1 MKWISCVFLACIAA
15 SCTDTSAGSNAVK
28 GISNSE
34 KNQRQDSSKV
44 SKDSIQKLL
53 EIESKK
59 RDSILLVYNLVDIQT
74 INKDVYVDLKYATTD
89 NFMKIVL
96 YEKMDCAF
104 LQREVAVR
112 LSNCQDYLTKLNP
125 NLHLLV
131 YDAARPE
138 SVQWKMWNALDSI
151 PAKERGK
158 FVSNPIHKSVHNF
171 GAAVDLTICDS
182 KGKALDMGA
191 GFDDIR
197 EIAYPSLEQKF
208 LASGELT
215 KVQIENRKLLRQVM
229 RHQKFRNLP
238 TEWWHF
244 NACSREQAIVKYK
257 LLKSEI

>member
-96 YEKMDCAF
+96 YEKMDRAF
-104 LQREVAVR
+104 LQREVATR

-125 NLHLLV
+125 TLHLLV

-158 FVSNPIHKSVHNF
+158 FISNPTHKSVHNF

-208 LASGELT
+208 LAGGELT

-229 RHQKFRNLP
+229 RHQKFRNIP

-244 NACSREQAIVKYK
+244 NACSREQAMVKYK

>member
-1 MKWISCVFLACIAA
+1 MKWIVCFFLVCIAA
-15 SCTDTSAGSNAVK
+15 SCTDSSADSNAVT
-28 GISNSE
+28 GIADSE

>member
-1 MKWISCVFLACIAA
+1 MKWIGFFFLACIAA
-15 SCTDTSAGSNAVK
+15 SCTNTSADSNAVK
-28 GISNSE
+28 GLADYE
-34 KNQRQDSSKV
+34 KNQRHDSSKA
-44 SKDSIQKLL
+44 SKDSIQKLR
-53 EIESKK
+53 EIDSNN
-59 RDSILLVYNLVDIQT
+59 RDSFLLVYNLVDIQAV
-74 INKDVYVDLKYATTD
+74 NKAIFVDLKYATTD
-89 NFMKIVL
+89 NFMKIIL
-96 YEKMDCAF
+96 YEKMDRAF
-104 LQREVAVR
+104 LQREVAQR

-158 FVSNPIHKSVHNF
+158 FVSNPKHKSVHNF

-197 EIAYPSLEQKF
+197 EIAYPSLEAKF

-215 KVQIENRKLLRQVM
+215 KLQVANRNLLRKVM
-229 RHQKFRNLP
+229 QYQKFRNLP

-244 NACSREQAIVKYK
+244 NACSRAEASLNYQSIK
-257 LLKSEI
+257 EEF

>member
-1 MKWISCVFLACIAA
+1 
-15 SCTDTSAGSNAVK
+15 
-28 GISNSE
+28 
-34 KNQRQDSSKV
+34 
-44 SKDSIQKLL
+44 
-53 EIESKK
+53 
-59 RDSILLVYNLVDIQT
+59 
-74 INKDVYVDLKYATTD
+74 
-89 NFMKIVL
+89 MKIVL
-96 YEKMDCAF
+96 YEKLDRAF
-104 LQREVAVR
+104 LQQEVAAR

-125 NLHLLV
+125 TLHLLV

-158 FVSNPIHKSVHNF
+158 FISNPKHKSLHNF

-182 KGKALDMGA
+182 KGIALDMGA

-197 EIAYPSLEQKF
+197 EIAYPSLEAKF

-215 KVQIENRKLLRQVM
+215 KLQVENRNLLRQVM

-244 NACSREQAIVKYK
+244 NACTRAEASLIYQSVK
-257 LLKSEI
+257 EEF